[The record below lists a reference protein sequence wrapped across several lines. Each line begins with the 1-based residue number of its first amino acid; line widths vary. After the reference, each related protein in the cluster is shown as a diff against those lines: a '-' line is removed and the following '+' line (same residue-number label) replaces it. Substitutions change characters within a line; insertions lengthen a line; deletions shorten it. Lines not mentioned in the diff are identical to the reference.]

1 MVSVERREKAK
12 LEERLAILE
21 ERDKA
26 KRDSLKM
33 LEGAI
38 VRIERVRSMVGPSTE
53 DMEKTLVEEAIVIKK
68 GRVIGRRSDVDGED
82 VKTALSG

>member
-1 MVSVERREKAK
+1 MVAVERKEKAK

-21 ERDKA
+21 ERDRA

-38 VRIERVRSMVGPSTE
+38 VRIERVRELVRLE
-53 DMEKTLVEEAIVIKK
+53 DMEEGVLEEPMVIKK

>member
-1 MVSVERREKAK
+1 MVAVERKEKAK

-21 ERDKA
+21 ERDRA

-38 VRIERVRSMVGPSTE
+38 VRIERVRELVRVE
-53 DMEKTLVEEAIVIKK
+53 DLEDGVLEETVVIKK